1 MQNIAKWPIQP
12 LAMEASAPKYIRR
25 QDYASPDWLIPKTHL
40 DVQIFDEYACSII
53 TLTLE
58 SAGQTVRP
66 LSLQGEHLEFISA
79 VCDGVA
85 VDSQHI
91 TLNDDGLVITGLP
104 PRCTLAITS
113 RLNPY
118 TNTAL
123 EGLYA
128 SGDMLCT
135 QCEPEGFRRIAY
147 FADRPDVMSIFT
159 TRIEADLKYPNLLSN
174 GNLKTTETL
183 DNGRHVAIWHDPHP
197 KPSYLFALVAGD
209 LACVK
214 DRFIRASGQLVELHI
229 YVEHGNEHLTDH
241 AMDSLKASM
250 KWDEDVYGLEY
261 DLDLFQIV
269 AVSHFNMGAM
279 ENKGLNIFNSKFVLA
294 DEQTATDD
302 DLARVESIVAHEYFH
317 NWTGNRVTC
326 RDWFQLTLKEGLTV
340 FRDQCF
346 SADMHDEG
354 VKRAEDIN
362 ILRNVQFSEDASP
375 TAHPIRPEQYAEI
388 NNFYTPTVYEKGAEI
403 IRMMH
408 QVLGPQ
414 AYRKGIDIYFER
426 HDGQAVT
433 CDDFISALDDASDAD
448 IRQFEIWYRQAGTPE
463 LAARREGKDRLS
475 FSQSLAPTAANTSTD
490 PMPIPVKLGLVGKQ
504 GEAIAFSVDG
514 GTSDTEHLVMV
525 DSAHK
530 TVSLSSDNADIA
542 DAVPSI
548 LRGFSAPVRL
558 VHDLERDEIA
568 HLASFDSDKV
578 NRYEAFQTLYQQAI
592 SARLAVACDEQL
604 EDILGQA
611 IARLL
616 DDSQL
621 DDDFKALSLSLPS
634 QAETEQAAS
643 MHGYADPVAIYWA
656 RMALGAALG
665 RQAAEWITD
674 FISDDTHQD
683 ASGSRHLLGRALSLG
698 VLAGDEGCIHRAEML
713 AVHDN
718 MTVSMAALRAL
729 NNSDNHAGERALSKF
744 HDRWQDQP
752 LVMEKW
758 LSLKASSAHS
768 SDIDAVRRLMAHPAF
783 DIGNPNKVR
792 AVLGSFCSANP
803 VHFHHASGSGYR
815 FIAEQM
821 LVLDA
826 RNPQIAAR
834 LGISLTRYAHYQP
847 ERQKLMCDMLQML
860 NRADLS
866 RDLREMVSKGLTAL

>member
-1 MQNIAKWPIQP
+1 
-12 LAMEASAPKYIRR
+12 MEANSPKYIRR
-25 QDYASPDWLIPKTHL
+25 QEYRQPDWLIPRTDL
-40 DVQIFDEYACSII
+40 DVQIFDEFAYSII

-58 SAGQTVRP
+58 STAGSVQP
-66 LSLQGEHLEFISA
+66 LILQGEHLEFISA
-79 VCDGVA
+79 VCDGTA
-85 VDSQHI
+85 IDSQHI
-91 TLNDDGLVITGLP
+91 TLNDEGLVITGLP
-104 PRCTLAITS
+104 PRCRLEITS

-147 FADRPDVMSIFT
+147 FADRPDVMSVFT

-174 GNLKTTETL
+174 GNLVTTKIL
-183 DNGRHVAIWHDPHP
+183 GNGRHQAVWHDPHP
-197 KPSYLFALVAGD
+197 KPCYLFALVAGD

-214 DRFIRASGQLVELHI
+214 DRFIRASGQPVDLHI

-241 AMDSLKASM
+241 AMASLKASM
-250 KWDEDVYGLEY
+250 KWDEEVYGLEY

-294 DEQTATDD
+294 DESTATDD

-388 NNFYTPTVYEKGAEI
+388 NNFYTPTVYEKGAEV

-408 QVLGPQ
+408 NVLGAK
-414 AYRKGIDIYFER
+414 AYRKGIDLYFER

-433 CDDFISALDDASDAD
+433 CDDFISAMDDASDAN

-463 LAARREGKDRLS
+463 LTARRDGKDRLI
-475 FSQSLAPTAANTSTD
+475 FSQSLAPTAANTPTD
-490 PMPIPVKLGLVGKQ
+490 PMPIPVRLGLVGRQ
-504 GEAIAFSVDG
+504 GEAIMFSIDG
-514 GTSDTEHLVMV
+514 GVADTEHLVMV
-525 DSAHK
+525 DSADK
-530 TVSLSSDNADIA
+530 TLTLSSGSAGIA

-558 VHDLERDEIA
+558 VHDLEIDEIA
-568 HLASFDSDKV
+568 HLASFDSDRV
-578 NRYEAFQTLYQQAI
+578 NRYEAFQTLYKQAI
-592 SARLAVACDEQL
+592 SARLAARPDGKL

-611 IARLL
+611 IDRLL
-616 DDSQL
+616 ADSQL
-621 DDDFKALSLSLPS
+621 NDEFKALALCLPS

-643 MHGYADPVAIYWA
+643 MAGYADPVAIYWA

-665 RQAAEWITD
+665 RQAEGWIAEFVAD
-674 FISDDTHQD
+674 ETHQHRS
-683 ASGSRHLLGRALSLG
+683 ASRHLLGRALSLG
-698 VLAGDEGCIHRAEML
+698 VLAGNKDCADSAEML
-713 AVHDN
+713 ARHDN

-729 NNSDNHAGERALSKF
+729 NNSDHPAGERALSAF
-744 HDRWQDQP
+744 HDRWQNHS

-758 LSLKASSAHS
+758 FALKASSAHS
-768 SDIDAVRRLMAHPAF
+768 ADIDALHRLMAHPGF

-792 AVLGSFCSANP
+792 SVLGSFCSANP
-803 VHFHHASGSGYR
+803 VHFHHASGSGYQ
-815 FIAEQM
+815 FIADQLM
-821 LVLDA
+821 ALDA

-847 ERQKLMCDMLQML
+847 ERQKLMCEALQRL
-860 NRADLS
+860 ARVELS
-866 RDLREMVSKGLTAL
+866 RDLREVVSKGLTAL